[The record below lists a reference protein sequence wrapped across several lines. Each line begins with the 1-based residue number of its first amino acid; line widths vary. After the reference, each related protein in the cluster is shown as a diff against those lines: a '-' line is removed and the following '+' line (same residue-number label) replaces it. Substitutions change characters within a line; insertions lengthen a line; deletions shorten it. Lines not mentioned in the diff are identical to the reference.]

1 MQQNH
6 LCMIAIW
13 LWMFFSFCSKHTQ
26 PAAAAAEERIA
37 AVEAVPPASEYTI
50 SMGGNAYVTTLA
62 SGSSETV
69 TSTKLANWTNANS
82 KFSVYFRLALTGSLT
97 VKMRA
102 SVLPSGTSSVRVTVN
117 GTPFTVNLS
126 GSAQTVYTVGTVNI
140 STPGYV
146 KVDFQGL
153 TKSGSYFA
161 DVYDL
166 LISGTATASNV
177 VYANDAANYYWSRR
191 GPSVHMSYGS
201 PANTEWFYNEMTIPA
216 GEDKIGSYFMA
227 NGFSGGY
234 FGIQVN
240 SSTERRILFSI
251 WDPATGKTTLVRKGP
266 NVVDNTF
273 GGEGT
278 GGQSYL
284 VFNWTAG
291 TTYKFLTQGKPDGNG
306 NTLFSSWIYTP
317 ETGAWR
323 FIATWNRPNTNTYL
337 TGLHSFLENFNPDQG
352 YLGRR
357 VLYNNQWVRN
367 SAGVWSERTSGSFT
381 VDATGDNQQRMD
393 FKGGLDNGKFYLQN
407 GGFFA
412 DYVAEGAVFNRP
424 ATGQQPTVDLNTLP

>member
-1 MQQNH
+1 
-6 LCMIAIW
+6 MIAICICV
-13 LWMFFSFCSKHTQ
+13 LFSFCSKHSQTTT
-26 PAAAAAEERIA
+26 ATLEEREA
-37 AVEAVPPASEYTI
+37 GVEAVPPASSYTI

-69 TSTKLANWTNANS
+69 TSTSLANWTNANS
-82 KFSVYFRLALTGSLT
+82 KFSAYFRLGLTGTLT

-102 SVLPSGTSSVRVTVN
+102 RVLPSGSSVVRVTVN
-117 GTPFTVNLS
+117 GTQFTVNLS
-126 GSAQTVYTVGTVNI
+126 GAAATVYNVGTVNI
-140 STPGYV
+140 NAAGYV
-146 KVDFQGL
+146 KVDLQGISK
-153 TKSGSYFA
+153 TGSYFA
-161 DVYDL
+161 DVDDL
-166 LISGTATASNV
+166 IISGTATASNV

-201 PANTEWFYNEMTIPA
+201 PANTEWMYNEITVPA

-240 SSTERRILFSI
+240 SATERRVLFSI
-251 WDPATGKTTLVRKGP
+251 WDPSEGKTTLVRKGP

-284 VFNWTAG
+284 VFNWVAG
-291 TTYKFLTQGKPDGNG
+291 NTYRFLTQGKPDGQG
-306 NTLFSSWIYTP
+306 NTQFSSWIFTP
-317 ETGAWR
+317 ESNTWR

-337 TGLHSFLENFNPDQG
+337 TGLHSFLENFNPNYG
-352 YLGRR
+352 YLGRK
-357 VLYNNQWVRN
+357 VLFGNQWVR
-367 SAGVWSERTSGSFT
+367 SAAGLWSERTSGTFT
-381 VDATGDNQQRMD
+381 VDATGHNQQRMD
-393 FKGGLDNGKFYLQN
+393 FKGGVENGKFFLQN

-412 DYVAEGAVFNRP
+412 NYVSEGAVFNRP
-424 ATGQQPTVDLNTLP
+424 ATGQQPSVNLLTLP

>member
-1 MQQNH
+1 MKQNH
-6 LCMIAIW
+6 FQMIAICIW
-13 LWMFFSFCSKHTQ
+13 LLFSFCSKNTQ
-26 PAAAAAEERIA
+26 TAEANPGERE
-37 AVEAVPPASEYTI
+37 AVAEAVPPASSYTI

-69 TSTKLANWTNANS
+69 TSTSLANWTNANS
-82 KFSVYFRLALTGSLT
+82 KFSAYFRLGLTGSLT

-102 SVLPSGTSSVRVTVN
+102 RVLPSGTSVVRVTVN
-117 GTPFTVNLS
+117 GTPFTVQLS
-126 GSAQTVYTVGTVNI
+126 GTAATVYNVGTVNI
-140 STPGYV
+140 NAAGYV
-146 KVDFQGL
+146 KVDLQGISK
-153 TKSGSYFA
+153 TGSYFA
-161 DVYDL
+161 DVDDL
-166 LISGTATASNV
+166 IISGTATASNV

-201 PANTEWFYNEMTIPA
+201 PANTEWMYNEITVPA

-240 SSTERRILFSI
+240 SATERRVLFSV
-251 WDPATGKTTLVRKGP
+251 WDPGTGKTTLVRKGP

-284 VFNWTAG
+284 VFNWVAG
-291 TTYKFLTQGKPDGNG
+291 NTYKFLTQGKPDGQG
-306 NTLFSSWIYTP
+306 STLFSSWIFTP
-317 ETGAWR
+317 ESNTWR

-337 TGLHSFLENFNPDQG
+337 TGLHSFLENFNPNYG
-352 YLGRR
+352 YLGRK
-357 VLYNNQWVRN
+357 VLYSNQWVRN
-367 SAGVWSERTSGSFT
+367 AAGVWSERTNATFT

-393 FKGGLDNGKFYLQN
+393 FKGGVENGKFFLQN

-412 DYVAEGAVFNRP
+412 DHVSEGAVFNRA
-424 ATGQQPTVDLNTLP
+424 ATGQQPTVNLSTLP

>member
-1 MQQNH
+1 
-6 LCMIAIW
+6 MIAICIC
-13 LWMFFSFCSKHTQ
+13 LLFSFCNKHTQ
-26 PAAAAAEERIA
+26 TSGDTLEEHEA
-37 AVEAVPPASEYTI
+37 AVEAVPPASSYTI

-69 TSTKLANWTNANS
+69 TSTSLANWTNTNS
-82 KFSVYFRLALTGSLT
+82 KFSAYFRLGLTGSLT

-102 SVLPSGTSSVRVTVN
+102 RVLPSGSSVVRVTVN
-117 GTPFTVNLS
+117 GTPFVVNLS
-126 GSAQTVYTVGTVNI
+126 GTAATVYNVGTVNI
-140 STPGYV
+140 NAAGYV
-146 KVDFQGL
+146 KVDFQGISK
-153 TKSGSYFA
+153 TGSYFA
-161 DVYDL
+161 DVDDL
-166 LISGTATASNV
+166 IISGTATASNV

-201 PANTEWFYNEMTIPA
+201 PANTEWMYNEITVPA

-240 SSTERRILFSI
+240 SSTERRVLFSI
-251 WDPATGKTTLVRKGP
+251 WDPSAGKTTLVRKGP

-284 VFNWTAG
+284 VFNWVAG
-291 TTYKFLTQGKPDGNG
+291 NTYKFLTQGKPDGQG
-306 NTLFSSWIYTP
+306 NTQFSSWIFTP
-317 ETGAWR
+317 ESNSWR

-337 TGLHSFLENFNPDQG
+337 TGLHSFLENFNPNYG
-352 YLGRR
+352 YLGRK
-357 VLYNNQWVRN
+357 VLYSNQWVRN
-367 SAGVWSERTSGSFT
+367 AAGLWSERTSATFT

-393 FKGGLDNGKFYLQN
+393 FKGGVENGKFFLQN

-412 DYVAEGAVFNRP
+412 DYVSEGAVFNRP
-424 ATGQQPTVDLNTLP
+424 ATGQQPAVNLSTLP